1 MSVSDGRAAKR
12 LRVLK
17 AAKIW
22 LPGTHSIVDCT
33 VRDVS
38 DTGAKVLCGE
48 PALVPDEFRLVII
61 QDNTIRDV
69 KVMWRKTD
77 SLGVNFTSPATRAP
91 PRKWT

>member
-1 MSVSDGRAAKR
+1 MTVAESRVAKR

-17 AAKIW
+17 AARIF
-22 LPGTHSIVDCT
+22 LPRSQSIIDCT

-38 DTGAKVLCGE
+38 DTGAKVFCAQPSE
-48 PALVPDEFRLVII
+48 VPDEFRLVIL

-69 KVMWRKTD
+69 KVMWRKSD
-77 SLGVNFTSPATRAP
+77 SLGIHFTSPATRAP